1 MIYQDCQALPNK
13 IYVKGGEKQSIDLN
27 CFLTNNDQSGGPSR
41 PPCIIS
47 DSTFQ
52 ITSLEQNKIRSG
64 SEIGLKGTSYDQ
76 YLKLIESLLT
86 FGSDYLQK

>member
-1 MIYQDCQALPNK
+1 MHLCDSVVCRDTILTMIYQECQALPNK

-41 PPCIIS
+41 PPRIIS

-52 ITSLEQNKIRSG
+52 ITSL
-64 SEIGLKGTSYDQ
+64 GTKQDTQ
-76 YLKLIESLLT
+76 W
-86 FGSDYLQK
+86 F

>member
-1 MIYQDCQALPNK
+1 MIDQDCQALPNK

-41 PPCIIS
+41 PPHIIS

-52 ITSLEQNKIRSG
+52 ITSLGTKQDARTG
-64 SEIGLKGTSYDQ
+64 SEIGLSLIRPLFD
-76 YLKLIESLLT
+76 LKLIESLHT
-86 FGSDYLQK
+86 FVDSNA